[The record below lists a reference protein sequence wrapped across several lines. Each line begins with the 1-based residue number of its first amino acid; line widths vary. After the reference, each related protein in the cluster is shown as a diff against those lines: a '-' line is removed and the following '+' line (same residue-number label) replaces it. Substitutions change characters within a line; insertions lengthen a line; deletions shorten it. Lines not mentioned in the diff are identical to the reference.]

1 MNALLAS
8 RSPREL
14 AIAAGCLAVIVTA
27 TLSLYVI
34 KPQWERYQAALASHE
49 LLSEFAGEDPSGQ
62 RALDALGGEVRRLQT
77 LLEGDS
83 ANLPSQEIEAFVIG
97 RLQTI
102 SWRHGLD
109 LVAVE
114 PTKGETTDDYQELL
128 FQVEISGDY
137 FGLNSWLSDLSTELG
152 FVVIRE
158 YQISIHG
165 GDDALPILRT
175 RMLLASYRMR
185 EGEQ

>member
-14 AIAAGCLAVIVTA
+14 AIVAGCLTILIAA
-27 TLSLYVI
+27 ALALYVI
-34 KPQWERYQAALASHE
+34 KPQWERYQAALAKHE
-49 LLSEFAGEDPSGQ
+49 LLSEFANEDTSGQ
-62 RALDALGGEVRRLQT
+62 RALDALGAEVARLQT

-109 LVAVE
+109 LIAVE
-114 PTKGETTDDYQELL
+114 PAKGEVTDEYQELL

-137 FGLNSWLSDLSTELG
+137 FGLNSWLNDLSAELG

-158 YQISIHG
+158 YQISING

-175 RMLLASYRMR
+175 QMLLASYRMR
-185 EGEQ
+185 ESEQ